1 MDGDKEKDAQLR
13 LQDDGFFSRSP
24 SDKEPGVAL
33 LADITYGMISG
44 LYSAIK
50 GKQCPERSALT
61 VVHVAVSFSRVELDR
76 P

>member
-1 MDGDKEKDAQLR
+1 MHSSAFRMMD
-13 LQDDGFFSRSP
+13 FIPWSS
-24 SDKEPGVAL
+24 SDNEPGVAL
-33 LADITYGMISG
+33 LADITYGVISG

-50 GKQCPERSALT
+50 GKQCPERKSGLT